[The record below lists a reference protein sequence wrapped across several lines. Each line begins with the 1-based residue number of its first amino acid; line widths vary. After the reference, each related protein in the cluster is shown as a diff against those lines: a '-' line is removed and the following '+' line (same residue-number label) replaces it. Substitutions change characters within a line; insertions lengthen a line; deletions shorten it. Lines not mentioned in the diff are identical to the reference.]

1 MNKRS
6 LCVSG
11 LCVFLSA
18 CAGNPAAPDS
28 GIAPPA
34 AWQYAERDAAQAT
47 NQQWWT
53 QFGSPQLN
61 RLVDQARRDSFDVA
75 AAMARVRQAQASAV
89 IAGAPLL
96 PEVKFNLATSHQK
109 LLRGKGGPD
118 LDASQS
124 DDAVDNFGANLTA
137 SYEVDFWGGRA
148 AARDSALQS
157 LRASEF
163 DQATVE
169 LTLLSSVA
177 DRYAQTLAAHQRE
190 QIAALNLTNAR
201 NVLDLVQT
209 RYDAGSA
216 TALELAQQKSLVASQ
231 QRQLPLIQQLAE
243 ESRITLATLLG
254 QPVQALNLGAEP
266 FQALT
271 WPDIGAGM
279 PSQLLSRRP
288 DIAKAEAQLAAAQA
302 DVTVARAAMLPAVTL
317 GATLGSD
324 AYKAMDVLRSPY
336 YTLTA
341 GLVGPIFNNG
351 RLSAERD
358 KARAR
363 QDELLQTYRGAIING
378 FADVEK
384 ALSSITRLD
393 QQRQWQT
400 EELQQAQSAFQIAES
415 RYQAGAEDL
424 LTVLE
429 TQRTLYA
436 AQDQNVQLRLSRLQ
450 ASIALYKAL
459 GGGWQIP
466 RSDKQGF

>member
-1 MNKRS
+1 
-6 LCVSG
+6 
-11 LCVFLSA
+11 
-18 CAGNPAAPDS
+18 
-28 GIAPPA
+28 
-34 AWQYAERDAAQAT
+34 
-47 NQQWWT
+47 
-53 QFGSPQLN
+53 
-61 RLVDQARRDSFDVA
+61 
-75 AAMARVRQAQASAV
+75 AQASAV
-89 IAGAPLL
+89 IAGAPLR
-96 PEVKFNLATSHQK
+96 PEVNFNLATSRQR
-109 LLRGKGGPD
+109 LLRGSGGPN

-124 DDAVDNFGANLTA
+124 DDVVDNFGADLTA

-148 AARDSALQS
+148 AARDSAAYSLQ
-157 LRASEF
+157 ASEF

-169 LTLLSSVA
+169 LTLLGNVA
-177 DRYAQTLAAHQRE
+177 DRYAQTLAARQRQ
-190 QIAALNLTNAR
+190 QIAELNLANAR

-243 ESRITLATLLG
+243 ESQITLAALLG
-254 QPVQALNLGAEP
+254 QPVQALDLGNEP

-271 WPDIGAGM
+271 WPTIGAGL

-288 DIAKAEAQLAAAQA
+288 DIAKAEAELAAAQA
-302 DVTVARAAMLPAVTL
+302 DVTVARAAMLPKLTL

-324 AYKAMDVLRSPY
+324 AYKAMEILRSPY

-341 GLVGPIFNNG
+341 GLVGPIFNNS

-393 QQRQWQT
+393 EQREWQT

-436 AQDQNVQLRLSRLQ
+436 AQDMNVQLRLSRLQ
-450 ASIALYKAL
+450 ASIALYKAM
-459 GGGWQIP
+459 GGGWGKEIP
-466 RSDKQGF
+466 

>member
-1 MNKRS
+1 MPSHLSVLS
-6 LCVSG
+6 LC
-11 LCVFLSA
+11 LLLNA
-18 CAGNPAAPDS
+18 CTGNPPAIDS

-34 AWQYAERDAAQAT
+34 AWQFAERDAAHVT

-61 RLVDQARRDSFDVA
+61 RLVEQARRDSFDVA
-75 AAMARVRQAQASAV
+75 AATARVRQAQASAV

-96 PEVKFNLATSHQK
+96 PEVKFNLAASRQR
-109 LLRGKGGPD
+109 LLRGSGNSD
-118 LDASQS
+118 LDATESNNTVNS
-124 DDAVDNFGANLTA
+124 YDANFTA

-148 AARDSALQS
+148 AARDSAVQS
-157 LRASEF
+157 LRASQF

-169 LTLLSSVA
+169 LTLLSNVA
-177 DRYAQTLAAHQRE
+177 DRYAQTLAARQRQ
-190 QIAALNLTNAR
+190 QIAELNLANAR
-201 NVLDLVQT
+201 NVLGLVQT

-243 ESRITLATLLG
+243 ESQITLAALLG
-254 QPVQALNLGAEP
+254 QPVQAVDMGVEP

-271 WPDIGAGM
+271 WPSISAGV
-279 PSQLLSRRP
+279 PSQLLSQRP
-288 DIAKAEAQLAAAQA
+288 DIAQAEAQLAAASA
-302 DVTVARAAMLPAVTL
+302 DVTVARAAMLPTLTL
-317 GATLGSD
+317 GATVGSG
-324 AYKAMDVLRSPY
+324 AYKANEILRSPF
-336 YTLTA
+336 YTLTS
-341 GLVGPIFNNG
+341 GLVAPIFNNG

-363 QDELLQTYRGAIING
+363 QDELLHTYRGAIING

-384 ALSSITRLD
+384 SLSRITRLD
-393 QQRQWQT
+393 QQRQWQS
-400 EELQQAQSAFQIAES
+400 EELQQAQTAFQIAES

-429 TQRTLYA
+429 TQRTLYT
-436 AQDQNVQLRLSRLQ
+436 AQDLNVQLRLSRLQ

-459 GGGWQIP
+459 GGGWKTEI
-466 RSDKQGF
+466 

>member
-1 MNKRS
+1 MNKRCIPS
-6 LCVSG
+6 HLSALG
-11 LCVFLSA
+11 LCVLLAA
-18 CAGNPAAPDS
+18 CTGTARPIDS

-34 AWQYAERDAAQAT
+34 AWQFAERDATQAT

-53 QFGSPQLN
+53 AFASPQLN
-61 RLVDQARRDSFDVA
+61 RLVEQARRDSFDVA
-75 AAMARVRQAQASAV
+75 GAMARVRQAQASAV

-96 PEVKFNLATSHQK
+96 PEVNFNLTASRQK
-109 LLRGKGGPD
+109 LLRGSGGPD
-118 LDASQS
+118 LDATQS
-124 DDAVDNFGANLTA
+124 DDVADSFGANFSA

-148 AARDSALQS
+148 AARDSALYS

-169 LTLLSSVA
+169 LTLLSNVA
-177 DRYAQTLAAHQRE
+177 DRYAQTLAARQRQ
-190 QIAALNLTNAR
+190 QIAELNLANAR
-201 NVLDLVQT
+201 NVLGLVQT

-231 QRQLPLIQQLAE
+231 QRQLPLIQQVAE
-243 ESRITLATLLG
+243 DSRITLAALLG
-254 QPVQALNLGAEP
+254 QPVQALDLGAET
-266 FQALT
+266 FQALH
-271 WPDIGAGM
+271 WPTLGAPM

-324 AYKAMDVLRSPY
+324 AYKAMEILRSPY

-378 FADVEK
+378 FAEVEK
-384 ALSSITRLD
+384 SLSSITRLD
-393 QQRQWQT
+393 QQRQWQS
-400 EELQQAQSAFQIAES
+400 EELQQAQTAFQIAES

-429 TQRTLYA
+429 TQRTLYT
-436 AQDQNVQLRLSRLQ
+436 AQDLNVQLRLSRLQ
-450 ASIALYKAL
+450 GSIALYKAL
-459 GGGWQIP
+459 GGGWKTEI
-466 RSDKQGF
+466 

>member
-1 MNKRS
+1 M
-6 LCVSG
+6 CV
-11 LCVFLSA
+11 LLSA
-18 CAGNPAAPDS
+18 CAGNPPAIDS
-28 GIAPPA
+28 GIAPPV

-47 NQQWWT
+47 HRQWWT

-61 RLVDQARRDSFDVA
+61 RLIDQARRDSFDVA
-75 AAMARVRQAQASAV
+75 AATARVRQAQASAV

-96 PEVKFNLATSHQK
+96 PEVKANLTTSHQK
-109 LLRGKGGPD
+109 LLSGPGGPD

-124 DDAVDNFGANLTA
+124 DEAVDNFGANLTA

-148 AARDSALQS
+148 AARDSALHS

-169 LTLLSSVA
+169 LTLLGSVA
-177 DRYAQTLAAHQRE
+177 DRYAQTLAARQRE
-190 QIAALNLTNAR
+190 QIAELNLTNAR

-216 TALELAQQKSLVASQ
+216 TALELAQQKSLVAGQ
-231 QRQLPLIQQLAE
+231 QRQLPLIKQLAE
-243 ESRITLATLLG
+243 ESRITLAALLG
-254 QPVQALNLGAEP
+254 QPVQALELGAEP
-266 FQALT
+266 FATLA
-271 WPDIGAGM
+271 WPTIGAGV
-279 PSQLLSRRP
+279 PSQLLIRRP

-324 AYKAMDVLRSPY
+324 AYKAVDVLRSPY

-363 QDELLQTYRGAIING
+363 QDELLHTYRGAIING

-393 QQRQWQT
+393 EQRQWQS

-415 RYQAGAEDL
+415 RYQAGAADL

-436 AQDQNVQLRLSRLQ
+436 AQDQNVQLRLARLQ

-459 GGGWQIP
+459 GGGWQTQI
-466 RSDKQGF
+466 R

>member
-6 LCVSG
+6 SLLGVCLLLNACTGNPPSVDSG
-11 LCVFLSA
+11 L
-18 CAGNPAAPDS
+18 
-28 GIAPPA
+28 APPP
-34 AWQYAERDAAQAT
+34 AWQYAERDATQAT
-47 NQQWWT
+47 NQRWWT
-53 QFGSPQLN
+53 HFASPTLN
-61 RLVDQARRDSFDVA
+61 RLIDQARRDSYDVA

-96 PEVKFNLATSHQK
+96 PEVKFNLTASREK
-109 LLRGKGGPD
+109 LLRGSGNAS
-118 LDASQS
+118 LDATDSNKT
-124 DDAVDNFGANLTA
+124 VDSFGANFTA
-137 SYEVDFWGGRA
+137 SYELDFWGGRV

-169 LTLLSSVA
+169 LTLLSNVA
-177 DRYAQTLAAHQRE
+177 DRYAQTLAAQQRR
-190 QIAALNLTNAR
+190 QIAELNLANAR
-201 NVLDLVQT
+201 SVLNLVQT

-216 TALELAQQKSLVASQ
+216 TALELAQQKSLVAGQ
-231 QRQLPLIQQLAE
+231 QRQLPLIAQVAE
-243 ESRITLATLLG
+243 ESRITLAALLG
-254 QPVQALNLGAEP
+254 QPVQALDLGTEP

-271 WPDIGAGM
+271 WPTIGPGV

-288 DIAKAEAQLAAAQA
+288 DLARAEAQLAAASA
-302 DVTVARAAMLPAVTL
+302 DVTVARAAMLPSVTL
-317 GATLGSD
+317 GATVGSG
-324 AYKAMDVLRSPY
+324 AYKAEDILRSPFY
-336 YTLTA
+336 NLTS
-341 GLVGPIFNNG
+341 GLVAPIFNNG

-393 QQRQWQT
+393 QQRQWQA
-400 EELQQAQSAFQIAES
+400 EELQQAQAAFQISES

-436 AQDQNVQLRLSRLQ
+436 AQDLNVQLRLSRLQ

-459 GGGWQIP
+459 GGGWNTDIRQ
-466 RSDKQGF
+466 

>member
-6 LCVSG
+6 LYLPG
-11 LCVFLSA
+11 LCLLLSA
-18 CAGNPAAPDS
+18 CAGSPPAIDS
-28 GIAPPA
+28 GIAPPT
-34 AWQYAERDAAQAT
+34 AWQYAERDAAQVT
-47 NQQWWT
+47 NQRWWT

-75 AAMARVRQAQASAV
+75 AATARVRQAQASAV

-109 LLRGKGGPD
+109 LLRGQGGPD

-190 QIAALNLTNAR
+190 QIAALNLANAR
-201 NVLDLVQT
+201 SVLDLVQT

-243 ESRITLATLLG
+243 ESRITLAALLG
-254 QPVQALNLGAEP
+254 QPVQALNLGTEP

-271 WPDIGAGM
+271 WPTIGAGM

-288 DIAKAEAQLAAAQA
+288 DIAKAEAQLAVAQA

-324 AYKAMDVLRSPY
+324 AYKAMDILRSPY

-459 GGGWQIP
+459 GGGWQTAI
-466 RSDKQGF
+466 R

>member
-1 MNKRS
+1 MNKHSS
-6 LCVSG
+6 LLG
-11 LCVFLSA
+11 LCLLLNA
-18 CAGNPAAPDS
+18 CTGTPPASDS

-34 AWQYAERDAAQAT
+34 AWQYTERDAAQVV
-47 NQQWWT
+47 NQRWWT
-53 QFGSPQLN
+53 QFGSPSLN
-61 RLVDQARRDSFDVA
+61 RLIDQARRDSFDVA

-96 PEVKFNLATSHQK
+96 PEVKFNLTASREK
-109 LLRGKGGPD
+109 LLRGTGNSD
-118 LDASQS
+118 LDATESNKT
-124 DDAVDNFGANLTA
+124 VDSFGANFTA
-137 SYEVDFWGGRA
+137 SYELDFWGGRA
-148 AARDSALQS
+148 AARDSALQT

-169 LTLLSSVA
+169 LTLLSNVA
-177 DRYAQTLAAHQRE
+177 DRYAQTLAARQR
-190 QIAALNLTNAR
+190 QHIAELNLANAR
-201 NVLDLVQT
+201 NVLNLVQT

-243 ESRITLATLLG
+243 ESLITLAALLG
-254 QPVQALNLGAEP
+254 QPVQALDLGSEP

-271 WPDIGAGM
+271 WPGIGPGV

-288 DIAKAEAQLAAAQA
+288 DLARAEAQLAAASA
-302 DVTVARAAMLPAVTL
+302 DVTVARAAMLPTVTL
-317 GATLGSD
+317 GATLGSGS
-324 AYKAMDVLRSPY
+324 YKAAEVLHSPFY
-336 YTLTA
+336 NLTS
-341 GLVGPIFNNG
+341 GLVAPIFNNG
-351 RLSAERD
+351 RLSAQRD
-358 KARAR
+358 QARAR

-384 ALSSITRLD
+384 SLSSITRLD
-393 QQRQWQT
+393 EQRQWQA
-400 EELQQAQSAFQIAES
+400 EELQQARTAFQIAES

-436 AQDQNVQLRLSRLQ
+436 AQDLDVQLRLARLQ

-459 GGGWQIP
+459 GGGWKADI
-466 RSDKQGF
+466 